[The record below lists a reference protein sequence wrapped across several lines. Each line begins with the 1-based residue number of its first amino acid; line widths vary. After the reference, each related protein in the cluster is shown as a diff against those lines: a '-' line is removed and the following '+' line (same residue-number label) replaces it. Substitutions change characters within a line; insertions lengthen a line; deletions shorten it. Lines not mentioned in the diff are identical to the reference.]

1 MKTLGPCD
9 IDLSRLNPTPHA
21 IAVYASSP
29 LSPVATQH
37 SLPSGRYPLLGPDF
51 HRPDRTSL
59 RLAHSFDHLVGHHFA
74 SAESQLRD
82 VEEAARGLALKISDL
97 AREGQSH
104 SSSDRRLSANSRNS
118 KIADRGVRASSNS
131 QMGGDRPAD
140 DDGPPV
146 AGGLRVGRQGRSGS
160 REAPTLCDEKNPCA
174 LHRFR
179 CPFQDGLE
187 ECLPRC

>member
-1 MKTLGPCD
+1 MAKHPKRPASRASFRPIGFLGASTPSAWSD
-9 IDLSRLNPTPHA
+9 WVAAFVQRLRDG
-21 IAVYASSP
+21 S
-29 LSPVATQH
+29 
-37 SLPSGRYPLLGPDF
+37 
-51 HRPDRTSL
+51 
-59 RLAHSFDHLVGHHFA
+59 SFDHLVGHHFA

-82 VEEAARGLALKISDL
+82 VEESRTRPCPQDSDL

>member
-59 RLAHSFDHLVGHHFA
+59 RLAHSFDHLLGAREQRRRHFK
-74 SAESQLRD
+74 AERPGGLEVNHQLVPGRRLHRQ
-82 VEEAARGLALKISDL
+82 VSRFLALEDAID
-97 AREGQSH
+97 
-104 SSSDRRLSANSRNS
+104 
-118 KIADRGVRASSNS
+118 
-131 QMGGDRPAD
+131 
-140 DDGPPV
+140 V
-146 AGGLRVGRQGRSGS
+146 AGS
-160 REAPTLCDEKNPCA
+160 A
-174 LHRFR
+174 
-179 CPFQDGLE
+179 
-187 ECLPRC
+187 